1 MNKLAKCALHLTLL
15 IAVIFISS
23 HSRLLAQGGDD
34 GCTHKVKEIIVSSS
48 DNGYSVWFHFEE
60 GGSLRIIGQGDGTYD
75 YVYSAVNMGINILE
89 DWDYGDPLP
98 CPGDA
103 PYYVPPDGPDSQPDA
118 TPESPDSV
126 PPVDSSL
133 PGLNL
138 PGSSPDDTAD
148 AIAESQAL
156 QDFWQEIN
164 LHGYKVR
171 GDGDNEGRRQKG
183 RFRDR

>member
-1 MNKLAKCALHLTLL
+1 MNKPTKCALYLTLL
-15 IAVIFISS
+15 VAVIFISS

-34 GCTHKVKEIIVSSS
+34 GCTYKVKELIVETW
-48 DNGYSVWFHFEE
+48 DDGYAVQFYFGEM
-60 GGSLRIIGQGDGTYD
+60 GSLYIVGQADGSYEYLKT
-75 YVYSAVNMGINILE
+75 VPGINILE
-89 DWDYGDPLP
+89 DWEPGDPLP

-103 PYYVPPDGPDSQPDA
+103 PDELPDDQPDA
-118 TPESPDSV
+118 TPESPDHA

-138 PGSSPDDTAD
+138 PGSNPDDTD
-148 AIAESQAL
+148 AIAEYQAL
-156 QDFWQEIN
+156 QDFWPDIN
-164 LHGYKVR
+164 LDGYKVR

>member
-1 MNKLAKCALHLTLL
+1 MNKSTQCVLRLILL
-15 IAVIFISS
+15 VAVIFISG
-23 HSRLLAQGGDD
+23 HSRLFAQGGDD

-60 GGSLRIIGQGDGTYD
+60 GETLRIVGQGDGTYD

-103 PYYVPPDGPDSQPDA
+103 PYYIPPDGPDSQPDA
-118 TPESPDSV
+118 TPESPNQT

-138 PGSSPDDTAD
+138 PGSNPDDAYESAD
-148 AIAESQAL
+148 YLAL
-156 QDFWQEIN
+156 EDVYPDSDPG
-164 LHGYKVR
+164 GYQIR

-183 RFRDR
+183 YFRDR